1 MEEIMAHLRSS
12 IDDQFLSKVEK
23 KTLKALLAEKLLS
36 DDELRFLRARMYE
49 MANEKITADNYRFI
63 LEWVKQVNSSLSS
76 AGSEL
81 STAYF
86 SPGETCRNAIIRQIH
101 SATSDLNIC
110 VFTISDDLITSALL
124 TSHKK
129 GVRIQVLTDNDKS
142 LDEGSDVD
150 QIARAGIAVKMDTTS
165 NHMHHKFMVADGRVL
180 LTGSYN
186 WTRSAARFNHENIL
200 VTREAGTI
208 KSFTDEFVQLWKEM
222 EPYRG

>member
-1 MEEIMAHLRSS
+1 MAHLRSS

-208 KSFTDEFVQLWKEM
+208 KSFTDEFAQLWKEM